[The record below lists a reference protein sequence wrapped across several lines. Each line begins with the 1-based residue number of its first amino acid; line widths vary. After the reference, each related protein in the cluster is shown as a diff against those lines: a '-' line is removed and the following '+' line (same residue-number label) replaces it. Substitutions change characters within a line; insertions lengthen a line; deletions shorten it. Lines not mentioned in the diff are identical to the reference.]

1 MSTSGGD
8 SADGG
13 DATGEPGTSD
23 RIAGN
28 PRTGRYTTS
37 AARDFLAETLDPD
50 AAQNRQSL
58 RRISAKKLIVAL
70 TVFFA
75 GLASTYLSTHI
86 LADDAAEVA
95 DKAADKLD
103 ESKPAVDAHLSY
115 IPAGDMRAAE
125 DDYWEFDR
133 YLTQNEV
140 DAINGSLSSDA
151 ELRRQLTDLG
161 GRRVLGR
168 RGAPQNAPLPYLSL
182 RLELSSQRA
191 GLITIQRI
199 YAKTIECGESTARAA
214 LVPAPTGGVSN
225 RDGLI
230 FDFTRARNPGD
241 TVEAADDATGE
252 PYLRVKAVSL
262 RGDLEPAFLNISV
275 ASERGCKWSLP

>member
-1 MSTSGGD
+1 MHGRGCLDGSPPVMMCALLNDCLCHGISDRWRQSNRGEMSTSGGD

-95 DKAADKLD
+95 D
-103 ESKPAVDAHLSY
+103 
-115 IPAGDMRAAE
+115 
-125 DDYWEFDR
+125 
-133 YLTQNEV
+133 
-140 DAINGSLSSDA
+140 
-151 ELRRQLTDLG
+151 
-161 GRRVLGR
+161 
-168 RGAPQNAPLPYLSL
+168 
-182 RLELSSQRA
+182 
-191 GLITIQRI
+191 
-199 YAKTIECGESTARAA
+199 
-214 LVPAPTGGVSN
+214 
-225 RDGLI
+225 
-230 FDFTRARNPGD
+230 
-241 TVEAADDATGE
+241 
-252 PYLRVKAVSL
+252 
-262 RGDLEPAFLNISV
+262 
-275 ASERGCKWSLP
+275 